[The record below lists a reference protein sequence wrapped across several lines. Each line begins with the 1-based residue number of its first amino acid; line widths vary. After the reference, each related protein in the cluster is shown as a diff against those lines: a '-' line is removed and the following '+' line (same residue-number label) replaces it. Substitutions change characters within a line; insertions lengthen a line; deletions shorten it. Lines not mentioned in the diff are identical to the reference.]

1 LRRFLSRHDNESA
14 SVIVKRAILLTAV
27 GAAAVVAFADDGAT
41 APSRIVDRT
50 LVCTPVQLGGGVR
63 DLNVVTSPR
72 NGPLLVGTVR
82 AVSVGYIGVFSG
94 AHVPDADL
102 VVVRART
109 QERYQQQPQPP
120 GVYANFRRC
129 SRARATISLS
139 PRGLPG
145 PPVEFGT
152 HGECGVRGRV
162 LVRVRAVLQSPTS
175 WLPAVAPYAGA
186 RKDVLSATIALR
198 SERTRRPIALIQLG
212 RSGTTRLWTSA
223 GCS

>member
-1 LRRFLSRHDNESA
+1 MLDFQHFSSRRS
-14 SVIVKRAILLTAV
+14 LLLAAAAV
-27 GAAAVVAFADDGAT
+27 AAVVASAEVGAS

-50 LVCTPVQLGGGVR
+50 LVCTPVQIGGGVR
-63 DLNVVTSPR
+63 DLDVVTSPR

-129 SRARATISLS
+129 SRARATVPLS

-145 PPVEFGT
+145 PATRFGT
-152 HGECGVRGRV
+152 KGECSVRGRV
-162 LVRVRAVLQSPTS
+162 LMRVRAVLQSPTS
-175 WLPAVAPYAGA
+175 WLPAAAPYAGA
-186 RKDVLSATIALR
+186 RKDVVEATIAIR

-212 RSGTTRLWTSA
+212 RAGTTKLWTA
-223 GCS
+223 PGCA